1 VSFDPPPTRR
11 WFRPIRWFQRV
22 LLGVMMT
29 VVAWVVE
36 RQLLKAIKKSGQK
49 LKAEPAPDAGN
60 ESIDVG
66 SGPDAGVG
74 TS

>member
-1 VSFDPPPTRR
+1 VSFDPPPRR
-11 WFRPIRWFQRV
+11 RRFRPIRWFQRV

-49 LKAEPAPDAGN
+49 LKEEPAPEAGN

-66 SGPDAGVG
+66 SGPDVGAG